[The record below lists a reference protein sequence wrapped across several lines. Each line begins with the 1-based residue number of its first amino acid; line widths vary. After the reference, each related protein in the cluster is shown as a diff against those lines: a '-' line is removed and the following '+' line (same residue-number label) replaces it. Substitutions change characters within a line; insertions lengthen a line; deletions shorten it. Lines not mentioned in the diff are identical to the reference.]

1 MEKTCF
7 PYLTAL
13 FFAQYSFLACFTM
26 NVSSFTTDEY
36 ALLAFK
42 AHITFDNP
50 HHILA
55 NNWSADTSVCDW
67 IGVSCGKRHHRVT
80 ALNLPDMGIGGT
92 IPPHIGNLSFL
103 SYFNITNNTF
113 QGHLPV
119 ELARLHLLNVVDFN
133 FNNFSGGV
141 PTWFGNLP
149 KLQYLCLASNSF
161 TGLVP
166 PSIGNISTLE
176 SLDLR
181 DNFLEGGV
189 PKEIG
194 HLTKLKWLQMEFNNL
209 SGSIPPTIFNISSLQ
224 WIEFRHNMLSG
235 SLPEDLCV
243 FLPKLEFLRLSLNEF
258 DGQIPTTLGE
268 CRELQFLSLSANKFS
283 DFIPKGI
290 GNLTMLQFLY
300 LGVNNFRDS
309 DYGGGS
315 DSSNNDDN
323 SGCSWGGSD
332 GGCDGGSSC
341 GCNYGSESDNGSDGG
356 DMVVVVVVLATLM
369 VVVIVAA
376 VVMVLFVVA
385 VVVGEIPHELGSL
398 RSLKLLALFLNKL
411 TGNIPKEIGNCSLLS
426 EVYLDF
432 NNLTDQL
439 PRSAVIHKTEP
450 EGLGSQQ
457 FAGADDWGMDSEFG
471 GENETGGTT
480 ELEGLPP
487 PPAGVSASWLSWA
500 VILHEKA
507 GNDTAT
513 MEVLSSKASCYKEIR
528 EYKKAVADCTKDDM
542 SAILAVKLRKR
553 MGFRMWMKL
562 HLMGMHV
569 EGKICYQMVRDANEA
584 GKSGFGSC
592 LSLGHSPG
600 KTDKIHMKGP
610 GGRGEVEIAV
620 SRVVGSIPEE
630 FGKLPKMETLYLQ
643 NNNLMGSIPSTIFNI
658 STLQEVAL
666 LQNQLSGKLPSSTG
680 VSLPNL
686 KKLFLGE
693 NELSGI
699 VPDSISNASKLVK
712 LGLSDNKFNGSIP
725 SLLGNLRLLEYL
737 DLQGNNFTCE
747 SSSSELSFLNSLTSI
762 RRLRKLWIAFNPL
775 NGILPTSIGNLSNSL
790 EIIDASYCEIRGS
803 IPSEIANLSNLISL
817 VMDGNELTGL
827 IPTTIKSLK
836 KLQVLNLYDNRIQGF
851 IPVNLCYLKNL
862 GDLQLGKNNL
872 SGLIPAC
879 LGNITSLR
887 YLDLDS
893 NKLISSIPT
902 SLWSLKDLLKLNL
915 SSNYL
920 SGYLPLELGNLKVA
934 IRIDLSMN
942 QFSGQIP
949 NTIGGLQGV
958 MNLSLAH
965 NRLQG
970 PIPQSIGSLVDL
982 EFCDLSHN
990 NLSGVIPMS
999 LEELLQLRYFN
1010 VSFNRLRGEIPSRGS
1025 FANFTYQSFMSNEA
1039 LCGAPRLQVPPCH
1052 ADSHRQSRIK
1062 QMLLIV
1068 YFLLPI
1074 ASVLLA
1080 ITFVFAF
1087 IRCRQRRNQNP
1098 IQTDLL
1104 PARIRHGRITYHE
1117 LSRAT
1122 DMFSES
1128 NLLGAGSFSSVYKG
1142 MFPGKMIFAIKVFK
1156 LELDGAFK
1164 SFETECEILRNIR
1177 HRNLTK
1183 VISSCSTLDFKALVL
1198 EYMPNGTLEKWLYS
1212 HNYFLDMLQ
1221 RMDIMIDVACA
1232 FEYLHHGYSVPVAH
1246 CNLKPS
1252 NVLLDDDMVA
1262 HVSDFGIA
1270 KLLGVGES
1278 IAQTR
1283 TIATFGYIAPEYGLE
1298 GLVSTKCDVYSYGI
1312 MLMETFTR
1320 TKPTDARFDGGLSL
1334 KYWVVDALPNAIVQV
1349 LDANLLRQDI
1359 EHNNAKVQCVSSLMQ
1374 LALNCSED
1382 SPEERMIMKDVLV
1395 SIKKIRLRYVENCQ
1409 GLLILFLLCSLG
1421 CYL

>member
-1 MEKTCF
+1 MQVRKFGVIPATAIMEKTCF
-7 PYLTAL
+7 PCLTAL

-300 LGVNNFRDS
+300 LGVNNFRESSSCGCGSS

-411 TGNIPKEIGNCSLLS
+411 TGNIPKEIGNCTLLS

-432 NNLTDQL
+432 NNLT
-439 PRSAVIHKTEP
+439 
-450 EGLGSQQ
+450 
-457 FAGADDWGMDSEFG
+457 
-471 GENETGGTT
+471 
-480 ELEGLPP
+480 
-487 PPAGVSASWLSWA
+487 
-500 VILHEKA
+500 
-507 GNDTAT
+507 
-513 MEVLSSKASCYKEIR
+513 
-528 EYKKAVADCTKDDM
+528 
-542 SAILAVKLRKR
+542 
-553 MGFRMWMKL
+553 
-562 HLMGMHV
+562 
-569 EGKICYQMVRDANEA
+569 
-584 GKSGFGSC
+584 
-592 LSLGHSPG
+592 
-600 KTDKIHMKGP
+600 
-610 GGRGEVEIAV
+610 
-620 SRVVGSIPEE
+620 GSIPEE
-630 FGKLPKMETLYLQ
+630 FGKLPKMEILYLQ
-643 NNNLMGSIPSTIFNI
+643 NNNLMGSIPATIFNI
-658 STLQEVAL
+658 STLQEVAF

-762 RRLRKLWIAFNPL
+762 RRLRKLWISFNPL

-982 EFCDLSHN
+982 EFCDLSVEDR
-990 NLSGVIPMS
+990 G
-999 LEELLQLRYFN
+999 
-1010 VSFNRLRGEIPSRGS
+1010 LRGEIPSRGS

-1128 NLLGAGSFSSVYKG
+1128 NLLGVGSFSSVYKG

-1246 CNLKPS
+1246 CDLKPS
-1252 NVLLDDDMVA
+1252 DVLLDDDMVA

-1334 KYWVVDALPNAIVQV
+1334 KCWVVDALPNAIVQV

-1395 SIKKIRLRYVENCQ
+1395 SIKKIRLR
-1409 GLLILFLLCSLG
+1409 L
-1421 CYL
+1421 